1 MVTIL
6 MMSEKLAKDLLKIK
20 VFWKKN
26 YDVMIFVHNVTNK
39 ILSRDSNYIVDG
51 VMWLKFDD
59 SNIFRR
65 EVIINSFFEGW
76 YWLKFNK
83 LGLALGM
90 ALKFYSRV
98 AKGLKLKVKKIG
110 GLIPTFVE
118 VTEGNWLVGFLL
130 PSWIGLNKIRTWC
143 DCILCH

>member
-6 MMSEKLAKDLLKIK
+6 MMSAKLAKDLLKIK

-39 ILSRDSNYIVDG
+39 VLSRDSNYIVDG
-51 VMWLKFDD
+51 VMRLKFDD

-118 VTEGNWLVGFLL
+118 VTEGNWLVGVLL